1 MKKDILFE
9 YAVKANIAT
18 GNISAYYDLSGS
30 VDTQDPNDR
39 DINYKAVSGA
49 TTNVFDNYVIY
60 NKLHGTGNQVVYTG
74 DQNESIVSED
84 FNPAVIT
91 SSSTKVTGSGFFDSR
106 STLKSV
112 SSLTG
117 DSWTCFLDFSG
128 DLSFRKPELNQ
139 IILSTMPEANSE
151 SGLHVGINGSNRL
164 YYEYVSG
171 KDDSNNWERETE
183 TLPNHLKK
191 QNVVSVSKNS
201 ELLEVS
207 LHTPDQGSFSIKTSP
222 DNFTKSQDLYF
233 GGFKDGDSYNHFFT
247 GFSGSINTIV
257 LFNDY
262 VTETNRNTFSEAYF
276 LDTFTPPG
284 FTTGERTTKQ
294 VTGSEIQSLASGY
307 GITGYEYKKSGDFS
321 NEAGDVIPFYAKS
334 GVEGVVYQNI
344 LVDLT
349 GDADIK
355 SITGFYA
362 GESSERNAGYVDTC
376 NSVPGKIIFNKLL
389 TTDDHLEIYN
399 HKRFLETV
407 SLTSD
412 SLYSLATINVDNAPF
427 EIRGVELES
436 NKFSYVDGTKQP
448 NIQFFIDGVCKQEVS
463 GLYSVSDIYNNKNFS
478 DYKGDYFIND
488 NEAGSSGS
496 GGAGDRIKNNKYQ
509 IFLNSHNDYINIT
522 EDDVILFDVVSGNSI
537 TGYYDGTDAH
547 YTGEYLNKD
556 IYINGQK
563 LTSGTD
569 YSQSTY
575 NGKTSYLLDSSAI
588 NPSIPDGDL
597 FFVPQ
602 ATTDFDITTYDGGGK
617 EFSVSNIFFEQVWV
631 NGIRQAPGVDYYKSP
646 TNTLI
651 TSATPS
657 LENNSFDF
665 KVTNDTIDVSVNDT
679 IKSSSDG
686 KVRQKVF
693 SFDSEGK
700 ENLFIDES

>member
-1 MKKDILFE
+1 MALI
-9 YAVKANIAT
+9 
-18 GNISAYYDLSGS
+18 
-30 VDTQDPNDR
+30 
-39 DINYKAVSGA
+39 
-49 TTNVFDNYVIY
+49 
-60 NKLHGTGNQVVYTG
+60 
-74 DQNESIVSED
+74 
-84 FNPAVIT
+84 
-91 SSSTKVTGSGFFDSR
+91 
-106 STLKSV
+106 
-112 SSLTG
+112 
-117 DSWTCFLDFSG
+117 
-128 DLSFRKPELNQ
+128 
-139 IILSTMPEANSE
+139 
-151 SGLHVGINGSNRL
+151 
-164 YYEYVSG
+164 
-171 KDDSNNWERETE
+171 
-183 TLPNHLKK
+183 
-191 QNVVSVSKNS
+191 
-201 ELLEVS
+201 
-207 LHTPDQGSFSIKTSP
+207 
-222 DNFTKSQDLYF
+222 
-233 GGFKDGDSYNHFFT
+233 
-247 GFSGSINTIV
+247 
-257 LFNDY
+257 
-262 VTETNRNTFSEAYF
+262 
-276 LDTFTPPG
+276 
-284 FTTGERTTKQ
+284 
-294 VTGSEIQSLASGY
+294 
-307 GITGYEYKKSGDFS
+307 
-321 NEAGDVIPFYAKS
+321 
-334 GVEGVVYQNI
+334 
-344 LVDLT
+344 VDLT